1 MAALSLAEA
10 ALLGVVEGL
19 TEFIPVSSTGHLIL
33 TSHALGL
40 EGPVV
45 ATFEIFIQL
54 GAILAVVVLYR
65 DRFRALLEFSIP
77 RVADLLA
84 VNSFRGPY
92 GLFRLGLAVTPLFIL
107 GALFGSKI
115 KELLFN
121 PTTVAWALI
130 VGGILLLTVERF
142 ASRARVQTL
151 EEISPKMALQI
162 GLFQCLALWPGM
174 SRSGSTIFGGVL
186 LGMSRKTAAEFSFL
200 VAVPVMVV
208 ATGADLIKNFSVLG
222 SGDIAAFAVG
232 FIVSFV
238 TALFAVKFFISLL
251 GRVSLAPFAWYRIAV
266 GVAVLCWM

>member
-33 TSHALGL
+33 VSHALGL
-40 EGPVV
+40 EGPTV

-65 DRFRALLEFSIP
+65 DRFKALLELSIP

-84 VNSFRGPY
+84 VSSFRGPY
-92 GLFRLGLAVTPLFIL
+92 GLFRLGLAAAPLFVL

-115 KELLFN
+115 KAFLFN
-121 PTTVAWALI
+121 PVSVACALI
-130 VGGILLLTVERF
+130 VGGLLLLCVERF
-142 ASRARVQTL
+142 ASRARVQKL
-151 EEISPKMALQI
+151 EEITPKMALQV

-186 LGMSRKTAAEFSFL
+186 LGMSRMAAAEFSFL
-200 VAVPVMVV
+200 VAVPVMIV
-208 ATGADLIKNFSVLG
+208 ATGVDLIKNFSVLG
-222 SGDIAAFAVG
+222 SDDVPAFAVG
-232 FIVSFV
+232 FVVSFL

-251 GRVSLAPFAWYRIAV
+251 GRISLAPFAWYRIAV
-266 GVAVLCWM
+266 GVAVLWWM